1 MTAADVTRLLRI
13 DDAAALTRLVTDNR
27 ANFAPWEPLRD
38 PDFYTVDGQRAVISS
53 QLDRYEFGLTLPHV
67 ILDEHGGMT
76 GRITLDGI
84 TRGAFQSCTIGYWVA
99 LENNGRGLATAAVT
113 RMMQIAFDDLGLHRI
128 EAGTLVDNFRS
139 QRVLAKNGFI
149 QYGRA
154 PQFLKIA
161 GRWQDHMLFQRLNPA
176 A

>member
-1 MTAADVTRLLRI
+1 MTATAVTRLLSI
-13 DDAAALTRLVTDNR
+13 DDAAVLTRLVTDNR
-27 ANFAPWEPLRD
+27 VNHAPWEPLRD
-38 PDFYTVDGQRAVISS
+38 PDFYTVDGQRAVIAA
-53 QLDRYEFGLTLPHV
+53 QLDRYDFGLTLPHV
-67 ILDEHGGMT
+67 ILDEGGEVT

-99 LENNGRGLATAAVT
+99 LENNGRGLATAAVA
-113 RMMQIAFDDLGLHRI
+113 RMVTIAFDDLGLHRI
-128 EAGTLVDNFRS
+128 EAGTLVDNVRS

-161 GRWQDHMLFQRLNPA
+161 GAWQDHLLFQLLNEA
-176 A
+176 N